1 MALSGET
8 VPRSGENLLTFNRQ
22 FYDTLWSKA
31 RLVSPEQF
39 NTWPLIRPLL
49 SHSARRLEVGP
60 GLRPRL
66 PIAGTFFVDISL
78 PALSRLR
85 AAGGLATMATAG
97 AIPFPDREFDLICVF
112 DIIEHLDYDEAA
124 FAELARVA
132 KRGATLL
139 LSAPLYPARWT
150 KFDDA
155 VGHCRR
161 YEPDQLLF
169 KLRQHGFVVAR
180 SAGFGMRPRSLLLA
194 RLGLWFL
201 ARRGQHA
208 MWCYNAIMMPLAA
221 RLQSGLQ
228 WREGFVPTD
237 TMDDVLLVCRRTD
250 GPQ

>member
-1 MALSGET
+1 MALSGAT

-49 SHSARRLEVGP
+49 PHAARRLEVGP

-85 AAGGLATMATAG
+85 VAGGLTAMGAAG
-97 AIPFPDREFDLICVF
+97 ALPFPDRAFDLICVF
-112 DIIEHLDYDEAA
+112 DIIEHLDCDEAA

-132 KRGATLL
+132 RQGATLL
-139 LSAPLYPARWT
+139 LAAPLHPARWT

-155 VGHCRR
+155 VGHYRR

-169 KLRQHGFVVAR
+169 NLRQHGFVVAR

-201 ARRGQHA
+201 ARGWQHA

-221 RLQSGLQ
+221 RLQAGLQ
-228 WREGFVPTD
+228 LRDGFVSTD
-237 TMDDVLLVCRRTD
+237 TMDDVLVVCRRTD
-250 GPQ
+250 

>member
-39 NTWPLIRPLL
+39 NTWTLIRPLL
-49 SHSARRLEVGP
+49 LHAARRLEVGP

-66 PIAGTFFVDISL
+66 PIAGTSFVDISFR
-78 PALSRLR
+78 ALSQLR
-85 AAGGLATMATAG
+85 VAGGLTTMAAAG
-97 AIPFPDREFDLICVF
+97 ALPFSDREFDLISAF

-132 KRGATLL
+132 KQGATLL
-139 LSAPLYPARWT
+139 LSAPLHPARWT
-150 KFDDA
+150 EFDDA

-161 YEPDQLLF
+161 YEPDQLLV
-169 KLRQHGFVVAR
+169 KLRQNGFVVAR
-180 SAGFGMRPRSLLLA
+180 TAGFGMRPRSQLLA

-201 ARRGQHA
+201 ASGGQHA

-221 RLQSGLQ
+221 RLQAGLQ
-228 WREGFVPTD
+228 WREGFAPTD

-250 GPQ
+250 EPQ